1 MKTKKSTKRALLLS
15 ALSLIMCVSMLVG
28 STFAWF
34 TDSVTSA
41 NNVIKSGNLDIK
53 LEYWNGTEWDSVE
66 GKSDILTNTLCSEE
80 LDLKEELVD
89 FEDIID
95 TSLVHVDYEI
105 RERGIDTYLV
115 EFKYEVT
122 LTMQCSIT
130 LNEVEYVIS
139 EEGSE
144 IFSTSDEVEDVFLIE
159 GQTLDTK
166 EAILTNVL
174 INKPMTVSTEGAEF
188 ISDEEPEEDIEE
200 EKINPAFA
208 GLKDLL

>member
-1 MKTKKSTKRALLLS
+1 MKLTLAQLR
-15 ALSLIMCVSMLVG
+15 
-28 STFAWF
+28 
-34 TDSVTSA
+34 
-41 NNVIKSGNLDIK
+41 K
-53 LEYWNGTEWDSVE
+53 LQMPYRY
-66 GKSDILTNTLCSEE
+66 SEE

-115 EFKYEVT
+115 EFRYEVT

-144 IFSTSDEVEDVFLIE
+144 IFSTTDEVEDVFLIE

-200 EKINPAFA
+200 EQINPAFA
-208 GLKDLL
+208 GLKNLL

>member
-1 MKTKKSTKRALLLS
+1 MKLTLAQLR
-15 ALSLIMCVSMLVG
+15 
-28 STFAWF
+28 
-34 TDSVTSA
+34 
-41 NNVIKSGNLDIK
+41 K
-53 LEYWNGTEWDSVE
+53 LQMPYRY
-66 GKSDILTNTLCSEE
+66 SEE
-80 LDLKEELVD
+80 LDLKDDLVD

-130 LNEVEYVIS
+130 LEEVDYVIS

-144 IFSTSDEVEDVFLIE
+144 IFSTTDEMEDVFLIE

-208 GLKDLL
+208 GLKNLL

>member
-1 MKTKKSTKRALLLS
+1 
-15 ALSLIMCVSMLVG
+15 MLYAG
-28 STFAWF
+28 
-34 TDSVTSA
+34 
-41 NNVIKSGNLDIK
+41 VIWMRLTLAQLRK
-53 LEYWNGTEWDSVE
+53 LQMPYR
-66 GKSDILTNTLCSEE
+66 CSEE
-80 LDLKEELVD
+80 LDLKDDLVD

-95 TSLVHVDYEI
+95 TSLVHVEYEI

-115 EFKYEVT
+115 EFKYQLT

-130 LNEVEYVIS
+130 LNEVEYVID
-139 EEGSE
+139 EEASE
-144 IFSTSDEVEDVFLIE
+144 IFTTDGEMEDVFLIE

-188 ISDEEPEEDIEE
+188 ISDEEPTEDIEE

>member
-1 MKTKKSTKRALLLS
+1 MKLTLAQLR
-15 ALSLIMCVSMLVG
+15 
-28 STFAWF
+28 
-34 TDSVTSA
+34 
-41 NNVIKSGNLDIK
+41 K
-53 LEYWNGTEWDSVE
+53 LQMPYRY
-66 GKSDILTNTLCSEE
+66 SEE

-144 IFSTSDEVEDVFLIE
+144 IFSTTDEVEDVFLIE

>member
-1 MKTKKSTKRALLLS
+1 MKLTLAQLR
-15 ALSLIMCVSMLVG
+15 
-28 STFAWF
+28 
-34 TDSVTSA
+34 
-41 NNVIKSGNLDIK
+41 K
-53 LEYWNGTEWDSVE
+53 LQMPYRY
-66 GKSDILTNTLCSEE
+66 SEE

-115 EFKYEVT
+115 EFRYEVT

-144 IFSTSDEVEDVFLIE
+144 IFSTTDEVEDVFLIE

-200 EKINPAFA
+200 EQINPAFA
-208 GLKDLL
+208 GLKNL

>member
-1 MKTKKSTKRALLLS
+1 MYNAGVICMKLTLAQLR
-15 ALSLIMCVSMLVG
+15 
-28 STFAWF
+28 
-34 TDSVTSA
+34 
-41 NNVIKSGNLDIK
+41 K
-53 LEYWNGTEWDSVE
+53 LQMPYRY
-66 GKSDILTNTLCSEE
+66 SEE
-80 LDLKEELVD
+80 LDLKAELVD

-115 EFKYEVT
+115 DFKYEVT

-130 LNEVEYVIS
+130 LNEVEYDIC

-144 IFSTSDEVEDVFLIE
+144 IFSTTEDEIEDVFLIE

-166 EAILTNVL
+166 EAIVTNIL
-174 INKPMTVSTEGAEF
+174 INKPMTVSSEGAEF
-188 ISDEEPEEDIEE
+188 ISDEEPVEEMEE

-208 GLKDLL
+208 KLKDLL

>member
-1 MKTKKSTKRALLLS
+1 MKLTLAQLR
-15 ALSLIMCVSMLVG
+15 
-28 STFAWF
+28 
-34 TDSVTSA
+34 
-41 NNVIKSGNLDIK
+41 K
-53 LEYWNGTEWDSVE
+53 LQMPYRY
-66 GKSDILTNTLCSEE
+66 SEE
-80 LDLKEELVD
+80 LDLKDELVD

-95 TSLVHVDYEI
+95 TSLVHVEYEI

-144 IFSTSDEVEDVFLIE
+144 IFSTTDEVEDVFLIE

-200 EKINPAFA
+200 EQINPAFA
-208 GLKDLL
+208 GLKNLL

>member
-1 MKTKKSTKRALLLS
+1 MYNAGVICMKLTLAQLR
-15 ALSLIMCVSMLVG
+15 
-28 STFAWF
+28 
-34 TDSVTSA
+34 
-41 NNVIKSGNLDIK
+41 K
-53 LEYWNGTEWDSVE
+53 LQMPYRY
-66 GKSDILTNTLCSEE
+66 SEE
-80 LDLKEELVD
+80 LDLKDDLVD

-130 LNEVEYVIS
+130 LEEVDYVIS

-144 IFSTSDEVEDVFLIE
+144 IFSTTDEMEDVFLIE

-208 GLKDLL
+208 GLKNLL

>member
-1 MKTKKSTKRALLLS
+1 MKLTLAQLR
-15 ALSLIMCVSMLVG
+15 
-28 STFAWF
+28 
-34 TDSVTSA
+34 
-41 NNVIKSGNLDIK
+41 K
-53 LEYWNGTEWDSVE
+53 LQMPYRY
-66 GKSDILTNTLCSEE
+66 SEE

-130 LNEVEYVIS
+130 LNEVEYVFS

-144 IFSTSDEVEDVFLIE
+144 IFSTTDEVEDVFLIE

-200 EKINPAFA
+200 EQINPAFA
-208 GLKDLL
+208 GLKNLL

>member
-1 MKTKKSTKRALLLS
+1 MYNAGVICMKLTLAQLR
-15 ALSLIMCVSMLVG
+15 
-28 STFAWF
+28 
-34 TDSVTSA
+34 
-41 NNVIKSGNLDIK
+41 K
-53 LEYWNGTEWDSVE
+53 LPMPYRY
-66 GKSDILTNTLCSEE
+66 SEE
-80 LDLKEELVD
+80 LDLKEDLVD

-130 LNEVEYVIS
+130 LNEVDYVIS

-144 IFSTSDEVEDVFLIE
+144 IFSTTDEMDDVFLIE

-174 INKPMTVSTEGAEF
+174 INKPMTVSTEGVEF

-208 GLKDLL
+208 GLKNLL

>member
-1 MKTKKSTKRALLLS
+1 MKLTLAQLR
-15 ALSLIMCVSMLVG
+15 
-28 STFAWF
+28 
-34 TDSVTSA
+34 
-41 NNVIKSGNLDIK
+41 K
-53 LEYWNGTEWDSVE
+53 LQMPYRN
-66 GKSDILTNTLCSEE
+66 SEE
-80 LDLKEELVD
+80 LDLKAELVD

-115 EFKYEVT
+115 DFKYEVT

-130 LNEVEYVIS
+130 LNAVDYLIK

-144 IFSTSDEVEDVFLIE
+144 IFSTTDEVEDVFLIE

-166 EAILTNVL
+166 EAIVTNIL

-188 ISDEEPEEDIEE
+188 ISDEEPEEEIEE

-208 GLKDLL
+208 KLKDLL

>member
-1 MKTKKSTKRALLLS
+1 MPYR
-15 ALSLIMCVSMLVG
+15 
-28 STFAWF
+28 
-34 TDSVTSA
+34 
-41 NNVIKSGNLDIK
+41 
-53 LEYWNGTEWDSVE
+53 Y
-66 GKSDILTNTLCSEE
+66 SEE
-80 LDLKEELVD
+80 LDLKDDLVD

-144 IFSTSDEVEDVFLIE
+144 IFSTTDEVEDVFLIE

-208 GLKDLL
+208 GLKNLL

>member
-1 MKTKKSTKRALLLS
+1 MKLTLAQLR
-15 ALSLIMCVSMLVG
+15 
-28 STFAWF
+28 
-34 TDSVTSA
+34 
-41 NNVIKSGNLDIK
+41 K
-53 LEYWNGTEWDSVE
+53 LQMPYRY
-66 GKSDILTNTLCSEE
+66 SEE

-144 IFSTSDEVEDVFLIE
+144 IFSTTDEVEDVFLIE

-200 EKINPAFA
+200 EQINPAFA
-208 GLKDLL
+208 GLKNLL

>member
-1 MKTKKSTKRALLLS
+1 MRLTLAQLR
-15 ALSLIMCVSMLVG
+15 
-28 STFAWF
+28 
-34 TDSVTSA
+34 
-41 NNVIKSGNLDIK
+41 K
-53 LEYWNGTEWDSVE
+53 LAMPYR
-66 GKSDILTNTLCSEE
+66 CSEE
-80 LDLKEELVD
+80 LDLKEDLVD

-95 TSLVHVDYEI
+95 TSLVHVEYEI

-115 EFKYEVT
+115 EFKYELT

-130 LNEVEYVIS
+130 LNEVDYVIK
-139 EEGSE
+139 EEASE
-144 IFSTSDEVEDVFLIE
+144 IFTTDDEMEDVFLIE

-166 EAILTNVL
+166 EAVLTNVL

-188 ISDEEPEEDIEE
+188 ISDEEPTEDIEE

>member
-1 MKTKKSTKRALLLS
+1 MYNAGVICMKLTLAQLR
-15 ALSLIMCVSMLVG
+15 
-28 STFAWF
+28 
-34 TDSVTSA
+34 
-41 NNVIKSGNLDIK
+41 K
-53 LEYWNGTEWDSVE
+53 LQMPYRY
-66 GKSDILTNTLCSEE
+66 SEE

-144 IFSTSDEVEDVFLIE
+144 IFSTTDELEDVFLIE

-200 EKINPAFA
+200 EQINPAFA
-208 GLKDLL
+208 GLKNLL

>member
-1 MKTKKSTKRALLLS
+1 MKLTLAQLR
-15 ALSLIMCVSMLVG
+15 
-28 STFAWF
+28 
-34 TDSVTSA
+34 
-41 NNVIKSGNLDIK
+41 K
-53 LEYWNGTEWDSVE
+53 LQIPYRY
-66 GKSDILTNTLCSEE
+66 SEE

-144 IFSTSDEVEDVFLIE
+144 IFSTTDEVEDVFLIE

-200 EKINPAFA
+200 EQINPAFA
-208 GLKDLL
+208 GLKNLI

>member
-1 MKTKKSTKRALLLS
+1 MKLTLAQLR
-15 ALSLIMCVSMLVG
+15 
-28 STFAWF
+28 
-34 TDSVTSA
+34 
-41 NNVIKSGNLDIK
+41 K
-53 LEYWNGTEWDSVE
+53 LQMPYRY
-66 GKSDILTNTLCSEE
+66 SEE
-80 LDLKEELVD
+80 LDLKAELVD

-144 IFSTSDEVEDVFLIE
+144 IFSTTDEVEDVFLIE

-200 EKINPAFA
+200 EQINPAFA
-208 GLKDLL
+208 GLKNLL

>member
-1 MKTKKSTKRALLLS
+1 MKLTLAQLR
-15 ALSLIMCVSMLVG
+15 
-28 STFAWF
+28 
-34 TDSVTSA
+34 
-41 NNVIKSGNLDIK
+41 K
-53 LEYWNGTEWDSVE
+53 LQMPYRY
-66 GKSDILTNTLCSEE
+66 SEE

-144 IFSTSDEVEDVFLIE
+144 IFSTTDEVEDVFLIE

-188 ISDEEPEEDIEE
+188 ISDEEPEVEEFEE
-200 EKINPAFA
+200 EQINPAFA
-208 GLKDLL
+208 GLKNLL

>member
-1 MKTKKSTKRALLLS
+1 MLNAGVICMKLTLAQLR
-15 ALSLIMCVSMLVG
+15 
-28 STFAWF
+28 
-34 TDSVTSA
+34 
-41 NNVIKSGNLDIK
+41 K
-53 LEYWNGTEWDSVE
+53 LQMPYRY
-66 GKSDILTNTLCSEE
+66 SEE

-144 IFSTSDEVEDVFLIE
+144 IFSTTDEVEDVFLIE

-200 EKINPAFA
+200 EQINPAFA
-208 GLKDLL
+208 GLKNLL

>member
-1 MKTKKSTKRALLLS
+1 MKLTLAQLR
-15 ALSLIMCVSMLVG
+15 
-28 STFAWF
+28 
-34 TDSVTSA
+34 
-41 NNVIKSGNLDIK
+41 K
-53 LEYWNGTEWDSVE
+53 LQMPYRY
-66 GKSDILTNTLCSEE
+66 SEE
-80 LDLKEELVD
+80 LDLKDELVD

-95 TSLVHVDYEI
+95 TFLVHVEYEI

-130 LNEVEYVIS
+130 LNEVDYVIS

-144 IFSTSDEVEDVFLIE
+144 IFSTTDEVEDVFLIE

>member
-1 MKTKKSTKRALLLS
+1 MYNAGVICMKLTLAQLR
-15 ALSLIMCVSMLVG
+15 
-28 STFAWF
+28 
-34 TDSVTSA
+34 
-41 NNVIKSGNLDIK
+41 K
-53 LEYWNGTEWDSVE
+53 LQMPYRY
-66 GKSDILTNTLCSEE
+66 SEE
-80 LDLKEELVD
+80 LDLKDDLVD

-130 LNEVEYVIS
+130 LNEVDYVIS

-144 IFSTSDEVEDVFLIE
+144 IFSTTDEVEDVFLIE

-166 EAILTNVL
+166 EAILTNVICGYYYFGSPFSNFRL
-174 INKPMTVSTEGAEF
+174 QN
-188 ISDEEPEEDIEE
+188 
-200 EKINPAFA
+200 
-208 GLKDLL
+208 

>member
-1 MKTKKSTKRALLLS
+1 MLNAGVICMKLTLAQLR
-15 ALSLIMCVSMLVG
+15 
-28 STFAWF
+28 
-34 TDSVTSA
+34 
-41 NNVIKSGNLDIK
+41 K
-53 LEYWNGTEWDSVE
+53 LQMPYRY
-66 GKSDILTNTLCSEE
+66 SEE

-130 LNEVEYVIS
+130 LNEVEYGIS

-144 IFSTSDEVEDVFLIE
+144 IFSTTDEVEDVFLIE

-166 EAILTNVL
+166 EAIVTNIL
-174 INKPMTVSTEGAEF
+174 INKPMTVSTDGAEF
-188 ISDEEPEEDIEE
+188 ISDEEPDDDIEE

>member
-1 MKTKKSTKRALLLS
+1 MYNAGVICMKLTLAQLR
-15 ALSLIMCVSMLVG
+15 
-28 STFAWF
+28 
-34 TDSVTSA
+34 
-41 NNVIKSGNLDIK
+41 K
-53 LEYWNGTEWDSVE
+53 LPMPYRY
-66 GKSDILTNTLCSEE
+66 SEE
-80 LDLKEELVD
+80 LDLKEDLVD

-115 EFKYEVT
+115 EFKYDVT

-130 LNEVEYVIS
+130 LDEVEYDIN

-144 IFSTSDEVEDVFLIE
+144 IFSTADEMEDVFLIE

-166 EAILTNVL
+166 EAILTNIL
-174 INKPMTVSTEGAEF
+174 INKPMTVSTDGVEF
-188 ISDEEPEEDIEE
+188 ISDEEPEEEVEE

-208 GLKDLL
+208 KLKDLL

>member
-1 MKTKKSTKRALLLS
+1 MKLTLAQLR
-15 ALSLIMCVSMLVG
+15 
-28 STFAWF
+28 
-34 TDSVTSA
+34 
-41 NNVIKSGNLDIK
+41 K
-53 LEYWNGTEWDSVE
+53 LQMPYRY
-66 GKSDILTNTLCSEE
+66 SEE
-80 LDLKEELVD
+80 LDLKDDLVD

-130 LNEVEYVIS
+130 LNEVDYVIS

-144 IFSTSDEVEDVFLIE
+144 IFSTTDEMEDVFLIE

-208 GLKDLL
+208 GLKNLL

>member
-1 MKTKKSTKRALLLS
+1 MKLTLAQLR
-15 ALSLIMCVSMLVG
+15 
-28 STFAWF
+28 
-34 TDSVTSA
+34 
-41 NNVIKSGNLDIK
+41 K
-53 LEYWNGTEWDSVE
+53 LQMPYRY
-66 GKSDILTNTLCSEE
+66 SEE

-95 TSLVHVDYEI
+95 TSLVHVEYEI

-144 IFSTSDEVEDVFLIE
+144 IFSTTDEVEDVFLIE

-200 EKINPAFA
+200 EQINPAFA
-208 GLKDLL
+208 GLKNLL

>member
-1 MKTKKSTKRALLLS
+1 MLNAGVICMKLTLAQLR
-15 ALSLIMCVSMLVG
+15 
-28 STFAWF
+28 
-34 TDSVTSA
+34 
-41 NNVIKSGNLDIK
+41 K
-53 LEYWNGTEWDSVE
+53 LQMPYRY
-66 GKSDILTNTLCSEE
+66 SEE

-144 IFSTSDEVEDVFLIE
+144 IFSTTDEVEDVFLIE

-208 GLKDLL
+208 GLKNLL

>member
-1 MKTKKSTKRALLLS
+1 MYNAGVICMKLTLAQLR
-15 ALSLIMCVSMLVG
+15 
-28 STFAWF
+28 
-34 TDSVTSA
+34 
-41 NNVIKSGNLDIK
+41 K
-53 LEYWNGTEWDSVE
+53 LQMPYRY
-66 GKSDILTNTLCSEE
+66 SEE

-144 IFSTSDEVEDVFLIE
+144 IFSTTDEVEDVFLIE

-200 EKINPAFA
+200 EQINPAFA

>member
-1 MKTKKSTKRALLLS
+1 MRLTLALLR
-15 ALSLIMCVSMLVG
+15 
-28 STFAWF
+28 
-34 TDSVTSA
+34 
-41 NNVIKSGNLDIK
+41 K
-53 LEYWNGTEWDSVE
+53 LQMPYR
-66 GKSDILTNTLCSEE
+66 CSEE
-80 LDLKEELVD
+80 LDLKEDLVD

-95 TSLVHVDYEI
+95 TSLVHVEYEI

-144 IFSTSDEVEDVFLIE
+144 IFSTTDEVEDVFLIE

-200 EKINPAFA
+200 EQINPAFA
-208 GLKDLL
+208 GLKNLL

>member
-1 MKTKKSTKRALLLS
+1 MYNAGVICMKLTLAQLR
-15 ALSLIMCVSMLVG
+15 
-28 STFAWF
+28 
-34 TDSVTSA
+34 
-41 NNVIKSGNLDIK
+41 K
-53 LEYWNGTEWDSVE
+53 LQMPYRY
-66 GKSDILTNTLCSEE
+66 SEE
-80 LDLKEELVD
+80 LDLKDELVD

-130 LNEVEYVIS
+130 LEEVDYVIS

-144 IFSTSDEVEDVFLIE
+144 IFSTTDEMEDVFLIE

-200 EKINPAFA
+200 EQINPAFA
-208 GLKDLL
+208 GLKNLL

>member
-1 MKTKKSTKRALLLS
+1 MYNAGVICMKLTLAQLR
-15 ALSLIMCVSMLVG
+15 
-28 STFAWF
+28 
-34 TDSVTSA
+34 
-41 NNVIKSGNLDIK
+41 K
-53 LEYWNGTEWDSVE
+53 LQMPY
-66 GKSDILTNTLCSEE
+66 KYSEE
-80 LDLKEELVD
+80 LDLKAELVD

-122 LTMQCSIT
+122 LTMQCAIT
-130 LNEVEYVIS
+130 LNAVDFVIS

-144 IFSTSDEVEDVFLIE
+144 IFSTTDEVEDVFLIE

-166 EAILTNVL
+166 EAIVTNIL
-174 INKPMTVSTEGAEF
+174 INKPMTVSTDGAEF
-188 ISDEEPEEDIEE
+188 ISDEEPDDDIEE

>member
-1 MKTKKSTKRALLLS
+1 
-15 ALSLIMCVSMLVG
+15 MLYAG
-28 STFAWF
+28 
-34 TDSVTSA
+34 
-41 NNVIKSGNLDIK
+41 VIWMRLTLAQLRK
-53 LEYWNGTEWDSVE
+53 LQMPYR
-66 GKSDILTNTLCSEE
+66 CSEE
-80 LDLKEELVD
+80 LDLKDDLVD
-89 FEDIID
+89 FEDIIN

-115 EFKYEVT
+115 EFKYELT

-139 EEGSE
+139 EEASE
-144 IFSTSDEVEDVFLIE
+144 IFTTNDEMEDVFLIE

-188 ISDEEPEEDIEE
+188 ISDEEPDEDIEE

>member
-1 MKTKKSTKRALLLS
+1 MKLTLAQLR
-15 ALSLIMCVSMLVG
+15 
-28 STFAWF
+28 
-34 TDSVTSA
+34 
-41 NNVIKSGNLDIK
+41 K
-53 LEYWNGTEWDSVE
+53 LQMPYRY
-66 GKSDILTNTLCSEE
+66 SEE

-144 IFSTSDEVEDVFLIE
+144 IFSTTDEVEDVFLIE

-166 EAILTNVL
+166 EAILTNLL

-188 ISDEEPEEDIEE
+188 ISDEEPEVEEFEE
-200 EKINPAFA
+200 EQINPAFA
-208 GLKDLL
+208 GLKNLL

>member
-1 MKTKKSTKRALLLS
+1 MYNAGVICMKLTLAQLR
-15 ALSLIMCVSMLVG
+15 
-28 STFAWF
+28 
-34 TDSVTSA
+34 
-41 NNVIKSGNLDIK
+41 K
-53 LEYWNGTEWDSVE
+53 LQMPYRY
-66 GKSDILTNTLCSEE
+66 SEE

-144 IFSTSDEVEDVFLIE
+144 IFSTTDEVEDVFLIE

-200 EKINPAFA
+200 EQINPAFA
-208 GLKDLL
+208 GLKNLL

>member
-1 MKTKKSTKRALLLS
+1 MTFIDKIYIMYNAGVICMKLTLAQLR
-15 ALSLIMCVSMLVG
+15 
-28 STFAWF
+28 
-34 TDSVTSA
+34 
-41 NNVIKSGNLDIK
+41 K
-53 LEYWNGTEWDSVE
+53 LQMPYRY
-66 GKSDILTNTLCSEE
+66 SEE

-130 LNEVEYVIS
+130 LEEVDYVIS

-144 IFSTSDEVEDVFLIE
+144 IFSTTDEMEDVFLIE

-208 GLKDLL
+208 GLKNLL

>member
-1 MKTKKSTKRALLLS
+1 MRLTLAQLRK
-15 ALSLIMCVSMLVG
+15 
-28 STFAWF
+28 FAMP
-34 TDSVTSA
+34 
-41 NNVIKSGNLDIK
+41 
-53 LEYWNGTEWDSVE
+53 YR
-66 GKSDILTNTLCSEE
+66 CSEE
-80 LDLKEELVD
+80 LDLKEDLVD

-95 TSLVHVDYEI
+95 TSLVHVEYEI

-115 EFKYEVT
+115 EFKYELT

-130 LNEVEYVIS
+130 LNEVDYVIK
-139 EEGSE
+139 EEASE
-144 IFSTSDEVEDVFLIE
+144 IFTTDDEMEDVFLIE

-166 EAILTNVL
+166 EAVLTNVL

-188 ISDEEPEEDIEE
+188 ISDEEPTEDIEE

>member
-1 MKTKKSTKRALLLS
+1 MKLTLAQLR
-15 ALSLIMCVSMLVG
+15 
-28 STFAWF
+28 
-34 TDSVTSA
+34 
-41 NNVIKSGNLDIK
+41 K
-53 LEYWNGTEWDSVE
+53 LQMPYRY
-66 GKSDILTNTLCSEE
+66 SEE

-144 IFSTSDEVEDVFLIE
+144 IFSTTDEVEDVFLIE

-200 EKINPAFA
+200 EQINPAFA

>member
-1 MKTKKSTKRALLLS
+1 MKLTLAQLR
-15 ALSLIMCVSMLVG
+15 
-28 STFAWF
+28 
-34 TDSVTSA
+34 
-41 NNVIKSGNLDIK
+41 K
-53 LEYWNGTEWDSVE
+53 LQMPYRY
-66 GKSDILTNTLCSEE
+66 SEE

-144 IFSTSDEVEDVFLIE
+144 IFSTTDEVEDVFLIE

-188 ISDEEPEEDIEE
+188 ISDEEPEDDIEE
-200 EKINPAFA
+200 EQINPAFA
-208 GLKDLL
+208 GLKNLL